1 MQAIK
6 FMFVDILKSK
16 IQIMVL
22 LFIAIV
28 QLWMMSM
35 NSSPFNAVYYMF
47 FGAVIVSIQP
57 FIQEQTAEVGFI
69 NMLPGTRKN
78 RVIGRF
84 LFALF
89 NNVFGLVI
97 SLINLSIYSFLSHK
111 SPKYVWEGILLC
123 ISISLIFCSLQYILF
138 YALGKM
144 KSQQLAGIVMIIPG
158 FVMFFGVNLMIVF
171 MSKHGIVTSQWISNH
186 MNSIAIVLFLF
197 SIVFYVFGIQAST
210 MIAKKKDYI

>member
-22 LFIAIV
+22 FFIAIV

-35 NSSPFNAVYYMF
+35 SSSPLNAVYYMF
-47 FGAVIVSIQP
+47 FCAVIISVQP
-57 FIQEQTAEVGFI
+57 FLQEQTAEVGFI

-78 RVIGRF
+78 RVVGRY

-89 NNVFGLVI
+89 NNVLCLVI
-97 SLINLSIYSFLSHK
+97 SLINISISSVLFHK
-111 SPKYVWEGILLC
+111 NTKFVWEGILLN

-158 FVMFFGVNLMIVF
+158 FIMFFGVNLLIVYL
-171 MSKHGIVTSQWISNH
+171 STHGIVTSDWISNH
-186 MNSIAIVLFLF
+186 IDIIAIVLFFISLG
-197 SIVFYVFGIQAST
+197 FYILGIRAST
-210 MIAKKKDYI
+210 MIAKKRDYI